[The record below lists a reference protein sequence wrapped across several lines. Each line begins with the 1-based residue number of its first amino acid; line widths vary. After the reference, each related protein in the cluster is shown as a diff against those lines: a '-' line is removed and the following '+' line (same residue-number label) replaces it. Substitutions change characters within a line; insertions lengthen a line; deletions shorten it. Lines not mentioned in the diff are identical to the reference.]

1 MHFFLEKDVVI
12 LTFKLFFQDNV
23 VDGINL
29 VKVILDS
36 FDSFLNMFLPLENV
50 AKDLLIEIDWVLFDI
65 VERNDGIMVW
75 GVPGCSTK
83 GGVVFMINPG
93 SFKPERSWPSG
104 LRETTKA
111 VENRIMIIV

>member
-1 MHFFLEKDVVI
+1 MNYVSFPSDDCLGVEEGVVLITKFNLVLSRLLVPMHFFLEKDVVI

-50 AKDLLIEIDWVLFDI
+50 AKDLLIEID
-65 VERNDGIMVW
+65 
-75 GVPGCSTK
+75 
-83 GGVVFMINPG
+83 
-93 SFKPERSWPSG
+93 
-104 LRETTKA
+104 
-111 VENRIMIIV
+111 